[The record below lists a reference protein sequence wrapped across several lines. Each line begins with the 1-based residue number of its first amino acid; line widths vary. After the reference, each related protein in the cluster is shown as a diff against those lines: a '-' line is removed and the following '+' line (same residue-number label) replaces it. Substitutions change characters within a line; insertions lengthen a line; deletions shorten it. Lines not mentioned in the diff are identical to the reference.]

1 MTHFPCKTF
10 FLSRGFT
17 LCAGLLLLQLS
28 VGGGSA
34 HAQCFS
40 GGGFSEE
47 DSALVVRQMMD
58 LEQYTDAFKEA
69 ECYLKEHP
77 EGQFLEEFRFT
88 QAEAL
93 RHETEFVK
101 GNPRPV
107 LQRYTDFLESN
118 PKHPQFREA
127 ALLHQGELSLRL
139 NEFASVALCS

>member
-1 MTHFPCKTF
+1 M
-10 FLSRGFT
+10 
-17 LCAGLLLLQLS
+17 LLQLS

-93 RHETEFVK
+93 RHETEFAK

-118 PKHPQFREA
+118 PKHPKFREP

-139 NEFASVALCS
+139 NEF